1 MNNYYE
7 DDLDSILSLRAELS
21 ESLQEDRSQFS
32 RKNILLMGQESSESK
47 ELYVIEYLSL
57 RGIIESAAVFVRD

>member
-7 DDLDSILSLRAELS
+7 EDLDSILSLRADLS

-32 RKNILLMGQESSESK
+32 RKNILLMGQESTESK